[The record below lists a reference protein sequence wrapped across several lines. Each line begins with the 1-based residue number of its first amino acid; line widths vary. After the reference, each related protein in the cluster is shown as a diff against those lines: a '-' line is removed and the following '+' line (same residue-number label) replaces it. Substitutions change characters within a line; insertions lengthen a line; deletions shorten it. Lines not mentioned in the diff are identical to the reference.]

1 MEPIISN
8 IFEDEGVLKFTLSGV
23 HMSISNA
30 IRRTI
35 LSDIPTIVFRTAPY
49 KENKAVFHKNTTRL
63 NNEILKQRL
72 SCIPIHIQDL
82 DTPLDDLE
90 VVIQKKNNSESV
102 EYVTT
107 KDFKIRN
114 TALDKFLDQAEVKKI
129 FPADFISGTYI
140 DFARLRP
147 KISDEIPGEEL
158 HITAKMD
165 IGVAADDGMF
175 NVVSTCSYG
184 NTPDQVEM
192 DTQWKQALS
201 ELAKETE
208 FTKEEQE
215 LAKAN
220 WYLLEG
226 KRYFKQNSFDF
237 SIETIGVYENQ
248 RIVEKAIEILN
259 GRSEN
264 INKMIA
270 DGELVMEE
278 SNSTLQNAYDIK
290 LEGYDYTIGKVIEF
304 ILYEIYYIKEQKI
317 TFIAFKKIHPHDSY
331 GLLRIA
337 FQEPTDSATVT
348 RMIQKSIEI
357 ATDTFTKIGE
367 SFKSS

>member
-1 MEPIISN
+1 MEPIISDM
-8 IFEDEGVLKFTLSGV
+8 FEDEGVLKYTLSGV

-30 IRRTI
+30 IRRTV

-82 DTPLDDLE
+82 ETPLDDLE
-90 VVIQKKNNSESV
+90 VVIHKKNNSESL

-107 KDFKIRN
+107 KDFKIKN

-147 KISDEIPGEEL
+147 KISDEIHGEEL

-184 NTPDQVEM
+184 NTPDPIEM
-192 DTQWKQALS
+192 DTQWKEALS
-201 ELAKETE
+201 ALAKEKE

-237 SIETIGVYENQ
+237 TIETVGVYENR
-248 RIVEKAIEILN
+248 RIIEKAIEILN
-259 GRSEN
+259 GRLEN

-278 SNSTLQNAYDIK
+278 SNSTLKNGFDIK
-290 LEGYDYTIGKVIEF
+290 LEGYDYTIGKVIEY
-304 ILYEIYYIKEQKI
+304 ILYEMYYIKESKI
-317 TFIAFKKIHPHDSY
+317 SFIAFKKIHPHDSH

-337 FQEPTDSATVT
+337 FEESTDNATVVG
-348 RMIQKSIEI
+348 MIQNSVKI

-367 SFKSS
+367 SFTSS